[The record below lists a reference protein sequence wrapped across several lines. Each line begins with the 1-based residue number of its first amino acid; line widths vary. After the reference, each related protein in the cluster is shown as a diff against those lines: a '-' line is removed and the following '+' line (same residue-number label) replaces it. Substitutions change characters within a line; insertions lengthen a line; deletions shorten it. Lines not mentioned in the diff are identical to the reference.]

1 MKKCGFK
8 RIAAGLSG
16 CFRDKKFRRILLG
29 AVLAAVFSITA
40 SQVLYAGQIQRQIAG
55 KVIRFHVLANS
66 DTAEDQQ
73 LKLQVRDA
81 VGEMMQEKLKN
92 ADSMTECR
100 QIIQDNLDEI
110 RRCAENVIREKEY
123 AYEVEAGLEQSRFPR
138 KAYGRAVLPAGEYE
152 ALEITIGSGEGHNW
166 WCVMYPNLCFSG
178 SMYRID
184 NDTNG
189 EKLEQVLSPEEYKAV
204 MESKDYKIRFRFLKF
219 LDHLTERR

>member
-1 MKKCGFK
+1 MKKYGFK
-8 RIAAGLSG
+8 KIAAGLSG
-16 CFRDKKFRRILLG
+16 CFRDKKIRRILLG
-29 AVLAAVFSITA
+29 SALAAVFSIMA

-92 ADSMTECR
+92 TDSMTECR

-110 RRCAENVIREKEY
+110 RRCAENVIREKGY

-166 WCVMYPNLCFSG
+166 WCVMYPPICLPAA
-178 SMYRID
+178 
-184 NDTNG
+184 
-189 EKLEQVLSPEEYKAV
+189 EPPESAA
-204 MESKDYKIRFRFLKF
+204 
-219 LDHLTERR
+219 LTEIEALNSEPLFKPKLAVVELLERFFPSKSISESAI